1 MEDTLFSNAGE
12 GISAACLAAGFPFV
26 LFPYRTEPLLPFI
39 LLLVLE
45 LLFPDRAEPLLSFI
59 FLLVLELAEVY
70 ALWPWFAYVLF
81 PALPPAALGFEPL
94 V

>member
-26 LFPYRTEPLLPFI
+26 LFP
-39 LLLVLE
+39 
-45 LLFPDRAEPLLSFI
+45 DHAEPLLSFI

-70 ALWPWFAYVLF
+70 STLWPWFAYVLF